1 MNFICQTWDLQDAL
15 TPTLVTSQTLSTN
28 VVDCNW
34 HMYKKKNSALSRVRV
49 GGARP
54 VQFSSD
60 GRTLRI
66 GSQVFSEQ
74 SSGIFKLYSS
84 WDSSSVLPKY
94 VEECA
99 SREGII
105 VLTSRR
111 KVVPA
116 TGQNDNDILD
126 DETQSFKVEPTSLET
141 FFEEAVT
148 SVLTSTLSQ
157 DDQNL
162 DQSFAEDAASEKS
175 GSSETDYG
183 SSESDSEL
191 AGDSAAESW
200 SEGSTEPDTDEV
212 HEDNAALHYW
222 RDIEEASSSASP
234 SEGSIESGDESSPEP
249 PTTRY
254 GRMIDDSD
262 DEAGYGIGFEEDG
275 DTDDNQ
281 PDADSDNEE
290 PPTTRYGRM
299 IDDSDDEAGYGIGFE
314 EDGDTDDNQPDA
326 DSDNEEPGY
335 GLSEPDDDGTEFA
348 KHARALTG
356 HFKPTKRGQDG
367 LKTLCA
373 VLQVFDTSEGACRR
387 LFHFKRPL
395 RVMLYDSPP
404 IIHPFKPLIVWPLS
418 GGEVLFADS
427 IGQSWFTRKLRAS
440 NSFCKFNTVH
450 KPDKA
455 D

>member
-1 MNFICQTWDLQDAL
+1 MNFICQTWDLRDAL

-34 HMYKKKNSALSRVRV
+34 HTYKRKNSALSRVRV

-66 GSQVFSEQ
+66 GSQVFFEQ

-84 WDSSSVLPKY
+84 WVSSSVLPKY

-99 SREGII
+99 SCEGII

-111 KVVPA
+111 KMVPA
-116 TGQNDNDILD
+116 TGQNDNDVLD
-126 DETQSFKVEPTSLET
+126 DETQLSRVEPTSLKT

-148 SVLTSTLSQ
+148 SALTSTLSE

-222 RDIEEASSSASP
+222 GDIEEASSSTSP
-234 SEGSIESGDESSPEP
+234 SEGSIESGDEGSPEP
-249 PTTRY
+249 PATRHR
-254 GRMIDDSD
+254 RMIDDSD
-262 DEAGYGIGFEEDG
+262 DSAGYGIGFGEDG

-281 PDADSDNEE
+281 LNANSDNEE
-290 PPTTRYGRM
+290 
-299 IDDSDDEAGYGIGFE
+299 S
-314 EDGDTDDNQPDA
+314 
-326 DSDNEEPGY
+326 GY
-335 GLSEPDDDGTEFA
+335 GLFEPDDDGAEFA
-348 KHARALTG
+348 KYAPALAG
-356 HFKPTKRGQDG
+356 HFKPKKRGREG

-395 RVMLYDSPP
+395 SVMLYDSPP
-404 IIHPFKPLIVWPLS
+404 IVHPFKPLIVWPLS
-418 GGEVLFADS
+418 GGEVLFADY

-440 NSFCKFNTVH
+440 NSFCKFNTVRM
-450 KPDKA
+450 PDKA
-455 D
+455 N

>member
-1 MNFICQTWDLQDAL
+1 L

-34 HMYKKKNSALSRVRV
+34 HTYKKKNSALSQARV
-49 GGARP
+49 GGAKP

-66 GSQVFSEQ
+66 GSQVFSGQ
-74 SSGIFKLYSS
+74 SSGIFKLCRS
-84 WDSSSVLPKY
+84 WDSSGVLPKY

-99 SREGII
+99 SCEGII

-116 TGQNDNDILD
+116 TDQNDNDILD
-126 DETQSFKVEPTSLET
+126 DETQSSRAEPTSLET
-141 FFEEAVT
+141 FFEDAVT
-148 SVLTSTLSQ
+148 SALTSTLSQ

-175 GSSETDYG
+175 SSSETDYG

-191 AGDSAAESW
+191 ADDSAAESW

-222 RDIEEASSSASP
+222 RDIEEASSSTSP
-234 SEGSIESGDESSPEP
+234 SEEGIESGDEGSPEP
-249 PTTRY
+249 PATRY

-262 DEAGYGIGFEEDG
+262 DEAGYGIGFGEDG
-275 DTDDNQ
+275 DTDDIQ
-281 PDADSDNEE
+281 L
-290 PPTTRYGRM
+290 
-299 IDDSDDEAGYGIGFE
+299 
-314 EDGDTDDNQPDA
+314 DA

-335 GLSEPDDDGTEFA
+335 GLSEPDDDGAGFA
-348 KHARALTG
+348 KYAPALAG
-356 HFKPTKRGQDG
+356 HFKPKKRGREG
-367 LKTLCA
+367 LKTLRA

-395 RVMLYDSPP
+395 HVMLYDSPP

-418 GGEVLFADS
+418 GGEVLFADY
-427 IGQSWFTRKLRAS
+427 IGPSWFTRKLRAS
-440 NSFCKFNTVH
+440 NSFCKFSTVH
-450 KPDKA
+450 KPDKT